1 MILAKGGSKTRSMQD
16 VPLTIE
22 FKGKELKGFAVP
34 LLRSSQ
40 EKPTAF
46 DIIIDKAFLGT
57 LRLDKDGWR
66 MDMHQDKELIDRIGN
81 YIIAWYNTPETGIE
95 TDPEMTT
102 LSGQ

>member
-1 MILAKGGSKTRSMQD
+1 MQD

-22 FKGKELKGFAVP
+22 FRGKQMTGFAVP

-40 EKPTAF
+40 EKPAAF

-57 LRLDKDGWR
+57 LRLDENGWC

-81 YIIAWYNTPETGIE
+81 YIQAWYNNPEEGIE
-95 TDPEMTT
+95 SDPQVTSLPT
-102 LSGQ
+102 NNH